1 MIVVETELIAG
12 LYLPTEFTEIAE
24 ELYEKDPYWLAPFLW
39 RSEFL
44 SVVSIY
50 LSKNLISLDKA
61 SEAVE
66 LAERQMK
73 HREYRAVAYDV
84 LEKAAESGFNTRDCE
99 YISLASF
106 SGFKLVTLD
115 EKIIEK
121 YPDIA
126 VHPKHF
132 IPSN

>member
-12 LYLPTEFTEIAE
+12 LYLPTEFTGLAE

-50 LSKNLISLDKA
+50 LSKNLINLDKA

-84 LEKAAESGFNTRDCE
+84 LEKATESGFNTRDCE

-115 EKIIEK
+115 EKILKK

-132 IPSN
+132 APNN

>member
-12 LYLPTEFTEIAE
+12 LYLPTEFTDIAE
-24 ELYEKDPYWLAPFLW
+24 ELYEKDPYWLAPFIW

-44 SVVSIY
+44 SVISIF
-50 LSKNLISLDKA
+50 LNKKLISLDKA

-84 LEKAAESGFNTRDCE
+84 LEKSMGSGLNTRDCE
-99 YISLASF
+99 FISLASF

-115 EKIIEK
+115 EKILEK
-121 YPDIA
+121 FPDIA
-126 VHPKHF
+126 VHPKHVE
-132 IPSN
+132 PTN

>member
-24 ELYEKDPYWLAPFLW
+24 ELYQKDPYWLAPFLW

-50 LSKNLISLDKA
+50 LSNNLISLDKA

-126 VHPKHF
+126 IHPKQF
-132 IPSN
+132 NPQN

>member
-12 LYLPTEFTEIAE
+12 LYLPTEFTEITE
-24 ELYEKDPYWLAPFLW
+24 ELYQKDPYWLAPFLW

-50 LSKNLISLDKA
+50 LSNNLISLDKA

-106 SGFKLVTLD
+106 SGFKLVTLG

-126 VHPKHF
+126 IHPKQF
-132 IPSN
+132 NPQN

>member
-24 ELYEKDPYWLAPFLW
+24 NLYEKDPYWLAPFLW
-39 RSEFL
+39 RTEFL
-44 SVVSIY
+44 SVVSTF
-50 LSKNLISLDKA
+50 LSKNLINLDKA

-73 HREYRAVAYDV
+73 HREYRPVAFDV
-84 LEKAAESGFNTRDCE
+84 LEKSKESGFNTRDCE

-115 EKIIEK
+115 EKVLNK
-121 YPDIA
+121 YPEIA
-126 VHPKHF
+126 VHPKNF
-132 IPSN
+132 APNN